1 MLFLLRTAFWLTV
14 VLMLLPAL
22 PDSGPRPHAGVTPAT
37 PASAAGTGAAP
48 SGLAAAQVDSLDAL
62 SLASAAVSDATGF
75 CARQPRACEVGGQ
88 LLELVSERA
97 GEGARRVFDYVTSQI
112 ASEKRKAAERAADG
126 STEGTLTHDDL
137 GPAWRGEPRPATLPA
152 AAPAVTPGAAS
163 ATPPSPAPGAASG
176 DHLAPPRPPKRP
188 A

>member
-22 PDSGPRPHAGVTPAT
+22 PDSGPSPHAGGTT
-37 PASAAGTGAAP
+37 GASAAAPATGQSAGP
-48 SGLAAAQVDSLDAL
+48 SGGGTRVDSLDAL
-62 SLASAAVSDATGF
+62 TLASAAVSDATGF

-88 LLELVSERA
+88 LLELVSARA

-126 STEGTLTHDDL
+126 STEDTLTHDDL
-137 GPAWRGEPRPATLPA
+137 GPAWRGEPRPARSPA
-152 AAPAVTPGAAS
+152 ATPGAAS
-163 ATPPSPAPGAASG
+163 AVPLPAAPAAPGEPQ